1 MTEKE
6 FKELQE
12 FGEFK
17 EQGLFRTQPFLFAAC
32 RAVGLAEADL
42 FFASFAPFRGYS
54 DLLLAILR
62 AAAAIASR
70 PNPDFTIRINSSS
83 LVSDV
88 DASST
93 ISPECKKLIRSH
105 TSNT

>member
-42 FFASFAPFRGYS
+42 FFASFAPFRGYP

-62 AAAAIASR
+62 AAAAIAPR
-70 PNPDFTIRINSSS
+70 PSPESPIRITSSS
-83 LVSDV
+83 LVPELN
-88 DASST
+88 ASST
-93 ISPECKKLIRSH
+93 ISPEVK
-105 TSNT
+105 